1 MKYYLIDPTSKKKHY
16 IRSFFGMLTT
26 RHDFYVM
33 YGPYIHVYDENSR
46 ARFTPNDILARPVR
60 PWFKMILC
68 LLCLVFIIK
77 RSKETSQEET
87 VITLIMLGIV
97 VFLETNKYIAQ
108 YRQAKKFNSQK
119 IELP

>member
-1 MKYYLIDPTSKKKHY
+1 MKYYVIDPTSSKKHY

-33 YGPYIHVYDENSR
+33 YGPYIHVYNEDTR
-46 ARFTPNDILARPVR
+46 IRFTPNDILASPAM
-60 PWFKMILC
+60 PWFKMILGLIC
-68 LLCLVFIIK
+68 LIFIIK

-97 VFLETNKYIAQ
+97 IFLETKKYIVEYQ
-108 YRQAKKFNSQK
+108 QAKKFNSQK
-119 IELP
+119 IELL